1 MPEGP
6 EIHLAS
12 LFVNR
17 TYEGLVFS
25 GAVEK
30 SEVNKN
36 PEVPF
41 CCDAYCIKAQSRGKE
56 LILSLTPIKND
67 DGGKRK
73 VGKHQSQQPMD
84 VVFRFG
90 MSGMFHFTSVDDLPK
105 HGHLRFY
112 TKKNP
117 RRVLSFVDTLRFG
130 GWHPNGTWQKK
141 RGPCVMFEYESFREN
156 VLSNLSDKAFDKPIC
171 EALLNQKYFNGIGN
185 YLRAEILFRLQIPPF
200 TKARTIL
207 EGIELKDED
216 KKNIKKTIDTAGKKG
231 VKVETPDLLSL
242 CHTVPFEVVK
252 LGETG
257 YGTSKGEYSVI
268 QAWMQ
273 CYCKDGMK
281 SIIDHNKRTIW
292 FKGDPGPMVPKDAK
306 SRKMKWKTQ
315 KDHDYTD
322 SKKAKKTCAD
332 SIEIK
337 KPAKKKDNIKV
348 KKESATSKAQSGS
361 KRQKKVTKKVS
372 SEPAD
377 ENKTSK
383 NQGKRSSK
391 VPPRTGTNKIKGQRV
406 KEVNKTKRNSVT
418 CRKSATKA
426 KPQQRSSGTRRGRSR

>member
-6 EIHLAS
+6 ELHLAS

-17 TYEGLVFS
+17 MCEGLVFT

-30 SEVNKN
+30 SEVSKN

-56 LILSLTPIKND
+56 VRLTLTPIKND
-67 DGGKRK
+67 DDGKRK
-73 VGKHQSQQPMD
+73 VGKHHSQQPMD

-90 MSGMFHFTSVDDLPK
+90 MSGFFRFTSVDDLPK
-105 HGHLRFY
+105 HAHLRFY
-112 TKKNP
+112 TNENP
-117 RRVLSFVDTLRFG
+117 RRVLSFVDTRRFG
-130 GWHPNGTWQKK
+130 SWHPNGMWQKD
-141 RGPCVMFEYESFREN
+141 RGPCVIFEYESFREN

-200 TKARTIL
+200 TKARTVL
-207 EGIELKDED
+207 EGIELKEED
-216 KKNIKKTIDTAGKKG
+216 KKEIKKKTDRAGKKG
-231 VKVETPDLLSL
+231 VKVESPDLLSL
-242 CHTVPFEVVK
+242 CHDVPFEVVK
-252 LGETG
+252 LGENG
-257 YGTSKGEYSVI
+257 YAPAKGEYSVL

-273 CYCKDGMK
+273 CYSVDGMN
-281 SIIDHNKRTIW
+281 SISDHNGRTIW

-306 SRKMKWKTQ
+306 SRKMKWKIQ
-315 KDHDYTD
+315 KDDDYTD
-322 SKKAKKTCAD
+322 SKKPKKTRTD
-332 SIEIK
+332 STEIK

-361 KRQKKVTKKVS
+361 KRQKKVTKRVS
-372 SEPAD
+372 TEPAD
-377 ENKTSK
+377 ENKVSK
-383 NQGKRSSK
+383 KQGKRSSK
-391 VPPRTGTNKIKGQRV
+391 VPPGTGTNKIKGQRV
-406 KEVNKTKRNSVT
+406 AIKTKRNSIT

-426 KPQQRSSGTRRGRSR
+426 KPQRKSSGTRRGRSR

>member
-6 EIHLAS
+6 ELHLAS

-17 TYEGLVFS
+17 MCEGLVFT

-56 LILSLTPIKND
+56 VRLTLTPIKND
-67 DGGKRK
+67 DDGKRK

-90 MSGMFHFTSVDDLPK
+90 MSGFFRFTSVDDLPK
-105 HGHLRFY
+105 HAHLRFY
-112 TKKNP
+112 TNENP
-117 RRVLSFVDTLRFG
+117 RRVLSFVDTRRFG
-130 GWHPNGTWQKK
+130 SWHPNGTWQKD

-200 TKARTIL
+200 TKARMVL

-216 KKNIKKTIDTAGKKG
+216 KKEIKKTTDRAGKKG
-231 VKVETPDLLSL
+231 VKVEIPDLLSL
-242 CHTVPFEVVK
+242 CHDVPFEVVK
-252 LGETG
+252 LGENG
-257 YGTSKGEYSVI
+257 YAPAKGEYSVL

-273 CYCKDGMK
+273 CYSVDGMN
-281 SIIDHNKRTIW
+281 SISDHNGRTIW

-306 SRKMKWKTQ
+306 SRKMKWKIQ
-315 KDHDYTD
+315 KDHEYTD
-322 SKKAKKTCAD
+322 SKKAKKTRTD
-332 SIEIK
+332 STEIK
-337 KPAKKKDNIKV
+337 KPATKKDNIKV
-348 KKESATSKAQSGS
+348 KKESTTSKAQSGS
-361 KRQKKVTKKVS
+361 KRQKKVTKRVS
-372 SEPAD
+372 TEPAD
-377 ENKTSK
+377 ENKKSK
-383 NQGKRSSK
+383 EQGKRSSK
-391 VPPRTGTNKIKGQRV
+391 VSPRTGSNKIKGQRV
-406 KEVNKTKRNSVT
+406 AIKTKRNSVT

-426 KPQQRSSGTRRGRSR
+426 KPQRKGSGTRRGSSR